1 MRYFLFVPT
10 IDPTGGMKISDKA
23 FSEISNDTGVD
34 VATLRNSFYGKGIA
48 CLRSHSDP
56 EEPEKIAEAL
66 SLHSIPSLFTRTAD
80 IEEIPVFQTVKLILR
95 PNGIEFRT
103 ASGKYGM
110 SFDQPIAIASNIEWT
125 RDSIQRSV
133 IKGEQFV
140 IASANQA
147 FIFRAKSVV
156 VENVPGL
163 TKYSRTHNTALFLE
177 NLFKQGQR
185 LYVDSSF
192 QRLQVVLRGDFP
204 RYAQFLSTVVNSGFL
219 ESDFPQT
226 LLEEQ
231 ELEEVS
237 AASYNHRVYRGFDL
251 FRHRYL
257 HGLRAATMDHTSLA
271 WILLFFLTYSGLRI
285 QSSALI
291 GIGLGL
297 ITLSL
302 NIRFFQLFHLK
313 NLVQDI
319 PVSKLRSVS
328 AGFVEVMGRVHAKDR
343 FISPVSGA
351 ECVYFRYR
359 KESMYRTRNGYG
371 WQTVEIGEAFS
382 EDCYLDDGTGII
394 SLNLKNANF
403 SVTSR
408 ETVNHTYAE
417 LNAGMTP
424 VPGMNNTRYT
434 EEYLQDG
441 RTVYVMGTAT
451 PVNPL
456 RRFGE
461 YLSEV
466 KKDKDRLLRFDLN
479 GDGVIDE
486 PEWQAA
492 LPKLRREFL
501 GRYMDKGQSFSL
513 MLDFRKDFPV
523 FLVSD
528 QPEEK
533 LLKKLKWKVPGTF
546 VLGFLTFIGFLI
558 FMISTFGG

>member
-10 IDPTGGMKISDKA
+10 INPTGGMKISDRA
-23 FSEISNDTGVD
+23 LSEISNDTDVD
-34 VATLRNSFYGKGIA
+34 IATLRNSFYGKGIA

-56 EEPEKIAEAL
+56 KEPEKISEAL
-66 SLHSIPSLFTRTAD
+66 SLHSIPYLFTRTTD
-80 IEEIPVFQTVKLILR
+80 IEKIPVFQAVKLILQ
-95 PNGIEFRT
+95 PNGIGFRT
-103 ASGKYGM
+103 ASGKYEM

-140 IASANQA
+140 IASANHA

-177 NLFKQGQR
+177 SLFKQGQR
-185 LYVDSSF
+185 IYVDSSF

-219 ESDFPQT
+219 ESDFPQN
-226 LLEEQ
+226 LLEKQ
-231 ELEEVS
+231 ELEKVP
-237 AASYNHRVYRGFDL
+237 AASYNHRVYRGLDL

-257 HGLRAATMDHTSLA
+257 HGLRTATLHHTSLA
-271 WILLFFLTYSGLRI
+271 WLLFFFLSYG
-285 QSSALI
+285 
-291 GIGLGL
+291 GIRLHNDSIFVLGLGL
-297 ITLSL
+297 LTLSL
-302 NIRFFQLFHLK
+302 NIRFFQLSHLK
-313 NLVQDI
+313 TLVQDT
-319 PVSKLRSVS
+319 PLSKLRSVS
-328 AGFVEVMGRVHAKDR
+328 AGFVEVMGRIHAKDR

-351 ECVYFRYR
+351 ECVYFRYT

-371 WQTVEIGEAFS
+371 WQTVEMGEAFS

-394 SLNLKNANF
+394 SLNLKNAEF
-403 SVTSR
+403 SVTSK

-417 LNAGMTP
+417 LNAGLTP
-424 VPGMNNTRYT
+424 APGMNNTRYT

-466 KKDKDRLLRFDLN
+466 KKDKDRMLRFDLN

-492 LPKLRREFL
+492 LPKLRSEFL

-513 MLDFRKDFPV
+513 MLDFREDFPV

-533 LLKKLKWKVPGTF
+533 LLKKLKWKVPATF
-546 VLGFLTFIGFLI
+546 VLGFLTFVIFLI
-558 FMISTFGG
+558 SMISIIGG